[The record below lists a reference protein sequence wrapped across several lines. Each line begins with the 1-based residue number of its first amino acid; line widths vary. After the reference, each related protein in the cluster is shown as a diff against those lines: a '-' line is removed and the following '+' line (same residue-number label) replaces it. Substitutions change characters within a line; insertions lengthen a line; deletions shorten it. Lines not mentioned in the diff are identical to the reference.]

1 MCKTVPLNKIKFLW
15 VEFCGFIQ
23 ISISLDLD
31 FVVILSLVS
40 WCHQGGT
47 KMLNLN
53 RFCGTKYFTNLERN
67 YLGHFVESLMEQKT
81 SIS

>member
-1 MCKTVPLNKIKFLW
+1 MCKTFLVPLNKIKFLW
-15 VEFCGFIQ
+15 VEFCGFTP

-47 KMLNLN
+47 K
-53 RFCGTKYFTNLERN
+53 C
-67 YLGHFVESLMEQKT
+67 
-81 SIS
+81 